1 MKRDGKRAVL
11 NIDLKIKLC
20 YYKLGIFKEIAVM
33 ITADVIVLVALA
45 ACLILGAGFGFGKVL
60 RFITGGRIGKILSLI
75 ICYFLFGIVL
85 NFGFVQDLLNKFTTA
100 LKDNGSWICN
110 LLLSIRVDLIV
121 FAVALFIVVQIL
133 RKILVRIIANVMEIN
148 SKPIRIINR
157 VLGVVLLTAFILI
170 ITLVVFQIIAW
181 ISGTDGAFY
190 TNLEGSVFGV
200 DKLFTDNP
208 LNSIFESI
216 RASAES
222 GADA

>member
-1 MKRDGKRAVL
+1 
-11 NIDLKIKLC
+11 
-20 YYKLGIFKEIAVM
+20 M
-33 ITADVIVLVALA
+33 ITADVILLATLA

-60 RFITGGRIGKILSLI
+60 RFITGGRRGKILSII

-85 NFGFVQDLLNKFTTA
+85 NFGFVQDLLNEFTTA

-110 LLLSIRVDLIV
+110 LLLSIRIDLIA

-133 RKILVRIIANVMEIN
+133 RRIIVRIIAHVMEIN
-148 SKPIRIINR
+148 CKPIRIINR
-157 VLGVVLLTAFILI
+157 VLGVVLLTAFVVIL
-170 ITLVVFQIIAW
+170 TLVAFQIIAW

-208 LNSIFESI
+208 LNAIFENI
-216 RASAES
+216 RASAKS
-222 GADA
+222 GT

>member
-1 MKRDGKRAVL
+1 
-11 NIDLKIKLC
+11 
-20 YYKLGIFKEIAVM
+20 M
-33 ITADVIVLVALA
+33 ITADVILLATLA

-60 RFITGGRIGKILSLI
+60 RFITGGRRGKILSII

-85 NFGFVQDLLNKFTTA
+85 NFGFVQDLLNEFTTA

-110 LLLSIRVDLIV
+110 LLLSIRIDLIA

-133 RKILVRIIANVMEIN
+133 RRIIVRIIAHVMEIN
-148 SKPIRIINR
+148 CKPIRIINR
-157 VLGVVLLTAFILI
+157 VLGVVLLTAFVVIL
-170 ITLVVFQIIAW
+170 TLVAFQIIAW

-208 LNSIFESI
+208 LNAIFENI

-222 GADA
+222 GT